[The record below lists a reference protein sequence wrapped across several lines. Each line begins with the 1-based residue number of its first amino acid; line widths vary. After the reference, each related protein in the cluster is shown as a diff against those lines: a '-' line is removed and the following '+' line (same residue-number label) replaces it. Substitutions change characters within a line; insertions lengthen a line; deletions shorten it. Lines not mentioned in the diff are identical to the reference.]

1 MAKPFVIRVGDLF
14 AEFLAHTFVFFGAF
28 AFARTVTAFAAKT
41 FFYDSDDFFVGVKN
55 DFHFFLENSFFIYCS
70 TTAADFA
77 KKVDKKIFFLSK
89 EEESIIIVHGRTK
102 SSTKRKNGAKNEK
115 IT

>member
-55 DFHFFLENSFFIYCS
+55 DFHILENSFFIYCS